1 MLPRHLGVLGTTGGG
16 KSTTVSRLI
25 QQAQAAGMAVVVVDV
40 EGEYTAIH
48 EPTDDPTMLTLLAE
62 RGLAPAGVPADRVH
76 LYHLVGRE
84 AANAAHPDRRPFSLA
99 FDGLSPYAVSE
110 ILGMPEAQ
118 HERFLKA
125 YDTAVEAMAQFGLLE
140 STVRLE
146 WDQLERGC
154 PGLTL
159 PMLGD
164 AVRAFA
170 DKADKKIGDFAAVS
184 PQFAPRSDQLRD
196 LVNRTESPG
205 SVPSWRGLQGR
216 LGQLLRFRI
225 FDHPQVPPLDGGALV
240 GPGHVSLIDLSDT
253 ESPYLRNLAIA
264 EVLRAVQGAQ
274 ELAVAAATA
283 AGAAPPRTLVI
294 VEEAHE
300 FISAARIRQ
309 MPVLF
314 GQLTRIARRGR
325 KRWLGLC
332 FVTQTPQHLPGEI
345 LGLLNNVI
353 LHRLSDDGVIGELR
367 REFGN
372 VDEGL
377 WRRLSGLAP
386 GQAIVAL
393 TSLTRPLLVAID
405 PTPCKLRLVE

>member
-1 MLPRHLGVLGTTGGG
+1 M
-16 KSTTVSRLI
+16 
-25 QQAQAAGMAVVVVDV
+25 
-40 EGEYTAIH
+40 
-48 EPTDDPTMLTLLAE
+48 
-62 RGLAPAGVPADRVH
+62 
-76 LYHLVGRE
+76 
-84 AANAAHPDRRPFSLA
+84 
-99 FDGLSPYAVSE
+99 
-110 ILGMPEAQ
+110 
-118 HERFLKA
+118 
-125 YDTAVEAMAQFGLLE
+125 
-140 STVRLE
+140 
-146 WDQLERGC
+146 
-154 PGLTL
+154 
-159 PMLGD
+159 
-164 AVRAFA
+164 
-170 DKADKKIGDFAAVS
+170 
-184 PQFAPRSDQLRD
+184 
-196 LVNRTESPG
+196 
-205 SVPSWRGLQGR
+205 
-216 LGQLLRFRI
+216 
-225 FDHPQVPPLDGGALV
+225 
-240 GPGHVSLIDLSDT
+240 
-253 ESPYLRNLAIA
+253 
-264 EVLRAVQGAQ
+264 
-274 ELAVAAATA
+274 
-283 AGAAPPRTLVI
+283 I

-367 REFGN
+367 RALGN